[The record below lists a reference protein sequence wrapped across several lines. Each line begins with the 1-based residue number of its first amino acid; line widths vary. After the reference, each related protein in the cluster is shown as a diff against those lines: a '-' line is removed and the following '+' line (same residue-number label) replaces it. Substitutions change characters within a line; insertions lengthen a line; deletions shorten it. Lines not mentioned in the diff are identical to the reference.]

1 MNMMCTMTRISF
13 VAQRAAGPGDGSKL
27 ARSNWSWMSG
37 RMPISVGIATFRRA
51 GMRRLERTIVP
62 IFIVS
67 EIRAMDRSQANYIR
81 K

>member
-1 MNMMCTMTRISF
+1 
-13 VAQRAAGPGDGSKL
+13 
-27 ARSNWSWMSG
+27 
-37 RMPISVGIATFRRA
+37 MPISVGIATFRRA